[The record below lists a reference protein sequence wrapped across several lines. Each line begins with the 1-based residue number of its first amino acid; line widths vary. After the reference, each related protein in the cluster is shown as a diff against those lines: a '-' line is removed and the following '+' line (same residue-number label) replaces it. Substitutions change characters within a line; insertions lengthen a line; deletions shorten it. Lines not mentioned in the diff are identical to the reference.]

1 MVWKET
7 YEEKF
12 GIIYLAEAIKEIENW
27 GNSEEDILKQFVLA
41 KVSCQEHG

>member
-12 GIIYLAEAIKEIENW
+12 GIIYLAEAIKT
-27 GNSEEDILKQFVLA
+27 EEILKKTF
-41 KVSCQEHG
+41 